1 MGEQYRVEVLPPLRD
16 DLFFSYYRSDYDH
29 LFSDEG
35 KVAEGNGGEMQSPP
49 TRCLKAVYIF
59 MGIITAVAVVLLVV
73 MLRK

>member
-1 MGEQYRVEVLPPLRD
+1 MGEQYRIEILPPLRD

-35 KVAEGNGGEMQSPP
+35 KLEEEGRQ

-59 MGIITAVAVVLLVV
+59 MGIITVVAITLLAIL
-73 MLRK
+73 LRK